1 VVSDIDLKVS
11 GSSTCSSHLMES
23 AERGASVGSPDFTAA
38 NKPPSLLW
46 PWLVLSAIWVAGVFF
61 FEPLAGRS
69 SRSLVV
75 VFSTAFLPPLVPP
88 LLLNLLVR
96 VLAQCFRP

>member
-1 VVSDIDLKVS
+1 MVSDIDLKVS
-11 GSSTCSSHLMES
+11 GSSTCSSLMES
-23 AERGASVGSPDFTAA
+23 AERGASVGNPDFTAT

-46 PWLVLSAIWVAGVFF
+46 PWLVLSAIWIAGVFF

-69 SRSLVV
+69 ALVAI
-75 VFSTAFLPPLVPP
+75 FSIAFLPPLVPP